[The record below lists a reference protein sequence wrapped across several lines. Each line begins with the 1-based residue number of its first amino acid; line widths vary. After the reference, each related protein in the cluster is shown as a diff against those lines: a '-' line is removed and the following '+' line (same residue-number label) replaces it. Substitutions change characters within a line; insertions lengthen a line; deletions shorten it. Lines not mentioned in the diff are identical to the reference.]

1 VEYVFTA
8 SNLHPASP
16 SNHLCKYADDTYLL
30 VPASNSSSIPLEIQH
45 ISDWATA
52 NNLKLNNTKSQEMIV
67 HLPRNRKHFSN
78 PIAIYG
84 IERVDKMNI
93 LGITVS
99 HTLTFHHHI
108 AVLVTKSA
116 RSFYALKTIR
126 NNGLNGNALWD
137 VTRATLVSQLLY
149 ASLLGGDISK
159 PMKGTGSNPLQLR
172 PYGTVRLS
180 PTFLQHSRRTKRG
193 F

>member
-1 VEYVFTA
+1 
-8 SNLHPASP
+8 
-16 SNHLCKYADDTYLL
+16 
-30 VPASNSSSIPLEIQH
+30 
-45 ISDWATA
+45 
-52 NNLKLNNTKSQEMIV
+52 MIV
-67 HLPRNRKHFSN
+67 YLPRNRKHFSN

-93 LGITVS
+93 LRITVS

-126 NNGLNGNALWD
+126 TSGLNGNALWD

-149 ASLLGGDISK
+149 ASPAWWGYLKADER
-159 PMKGTGSNPLQLR
+159 NRLQSITAKAIR
-172 PYGTVRLS
+172 YGTVVSHAPSALS
-180 PTFLQHSRRTKRG
+180 TN
-193 F
+193 